1 MFARQRSKIRGKDI
15 SKSENNERRIQAYIL
30 KRAVKVR
37 AHTREYL
44 RMFRSSFDPSTTTK
58 ENFNRLV
65 RKFREIFQNL
75 NLTRGISTT
84 LLYFTLYLLKR
95 LQS

>member
-1 MFARQRSKIRGKDI
+1 MCLRANDPKYVVKI
-15 SKSENNERRIQAYIL
+15 SKSENNEQRIQAYIL

-37 AHTREYL
+37 AHAREYW

-65 RKFREIFQNL
+65 TKFREIFQNL
-75 NLTRGISTT
+75 NLTPAIST